1 MVGLRRDD
9 GAAAAARAQSKPK
22 ASRPAM
28 KAMESG
34 KSEKMSAPS
43 RRVCVFFIAKTAT
56 RHSMISVPTVSA
68 VYLQREERVCGEERG
83 VW

>member
-68 VYLQREERVCGEERG
+68 VYLQREERGAR
-83 VW
+83 

>member
-1 MVGLRRDD
+1 
-9 GAAAAARAQSKPK
+9 
-22 ASRPAM
+22 M

-56 RHSMISVPTVSA
+56 THSTISVPTVSA
-68 VYLQREERVCGEERG
+68 VYLQREERGAR
-83 VW
+83 